1 MKSYPEKVGSAAI
14 AAGLPSTSIP
24 SLLAALASGVGLA
37 DVPDINANITTAAVT
52 ASRYAYANA
61 YKYSY
66 ITIIPFVSSR
76 RSPFPSPSLV
86 R

>member
-14 AAGLPSTSIP
+14 AAGLPSTSVP
-24 SLLAALASGVGLA
+24 SLLAALASGAGLTE
-37 DVPDINANITTAAVT
+37 VPGINGEITTAAVT

-66 ITIIPFVSSR
+66 ITIIPFVSFS
-76 RSPFPSPSLV
+76 SPFLRRDSHP
-86 R
+86 